1 MSGRATDPRRLDVAA
16 LAAAEAALEGQ
27 WPLSGFARLPEARA
41 QEGSVDWSLQSAL
54 RRTAGGRAEPWLAL
68 NVATRVRL
76 ACQRC
81 LQDFDVPLRIEAN
94 FRFVADES
102 LAAALD
108 AEAEEDVLALP
119 QRLDLHALVED
130 ELLLA
135 LPLVPMH
142 ETCPQPLIA
151 ADTVAGAAGQGDD
164 EHGRAHPFAALQA
177 LKRH

>member
-16 LAAAEAALEGQ
+16 LATAEATLDGH
-27 WPLSGFARLPEARA
+27 WPLAGFARLPEARA
-41 QEGSVDWSLQSAL
+41 QPGNVDWSLQADL
-54 RRTAGGRAEPWLAL
+54 RRPAGGRPEPWLAL
-68 NVATRVRL
+68 TAGAHVRL

-81 LQDFDVPLRIEAN
+81 LQDFDLPLRIEAN
-94 FRFVADES
+94 FRFVADEA

-108 AEAEEDVLALP
+108 ADAEEDVLALP
-119 QRLDLHALVED
+119 QRLDLHELVED

-142 ETCPQPLIA
+142 DICPQPLTA
-151 ADTVAGAAGQGDD
+151 VETVASP
-164 EHGRAHPFAALQA
+164 HPFAALQA

>member
-16 LAAAEAALEGQ
+16 LAAAEATLDGH
-27 WPLSGFARLPEARA
+27 WPLSGFARLPEAHA
-41 QEGSVDWSLQSAL
+41 QEGNVDWSLQSTL

-68 NVATRVRL
+68 TVGARVRL

-81 LQDFDVPLRIEAN
+81 LQDVDVPLRIEAN
-94 FRFVADES
+94 FRFVADEA

-119 QRLDLHALVED
+119 QRLDLHELVED

-142 ETCPQPLIA
+142 ETCLQPLLA
-151 ADTVAGAAGQGDD
+151 DD
-164 EHGRAHPFAALQA
+164 EPARAHPFAALEA